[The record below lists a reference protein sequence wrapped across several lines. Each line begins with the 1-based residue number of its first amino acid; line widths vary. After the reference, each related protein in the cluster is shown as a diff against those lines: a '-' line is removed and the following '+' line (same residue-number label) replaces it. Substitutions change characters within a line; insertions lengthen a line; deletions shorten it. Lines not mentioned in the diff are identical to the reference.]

1 MIFVYTNYVVDV
13 QGMQISIRPAK
24 IDLKGS
30 MAFFVIKVFP
40 ALMSP
45 V

>member
-13 QGMQISIRPAK
+13 QGMQIKIRPAK
-24 IDLKGS
+24 IDLKGPMS
-30 MAFFVIKVFP
+30 FFVTKIFP
-40 ALMSP
+40 ELMRP